1 MVNDVYFKFCLPKM
15 TWARSSAGE
24 HLGDIEGV
32 VGSNPTAP
40 TMKTPAL
47 KAGIF
52 FGPGFNRC
60 HFLHHR
66 PDSVASR

>member
-1 MVNDVYFKFCLPKM
+1 MVNDLYFKFCLPEM

-47 KAGIF
+47 KAGVF
-52 FGPGFNRC
+52 FG
-60 HFLHHR
+60 
-66 PDSVASR
+66 AA